1 MRLRK
6 RRQRKYMLES
16 FTAGWQAAL
25 AVNIT
30 NPRVLDVVEACF
42 DMYLED
48 AIDERV
54 ILGLHFARRRDLPKP
69 SGKKPPWLTADDM
82 LRGHPAPHPTR
93 RATHVETPVE
103 ASVDVHRQLS
113 TRPFVATPAP
123 EPAGRGRAPGKHVRI
138 DRARNGKASKVRDR
152 LSS

>member
-82 LRGHPAPHPTR
+82 LRGHPAPRPAPR
-93 RATHVETPVE
+93 EVPVD

-123 EPAGRGRAPGKHVRI
+123 EPAGRGRSPGKHVRI
-138 DRARNGKASKVRDR
+138 DRPRNGKASKVRDR